1 MLSGGLGLSGMAG
14 RGERLEQ
21 TSSATF
27 SYGDGGAPCDHGLF
41 SGLVICVTGLSKEAR
56 RQVKE
61 ATERFGGTYSP
72 SLHPNCTHLVV
83 QGFGG
88 RKLEHAFKYG
98 SRNGLSVVNLRWFVE
113 SLRKNMR
120 LGETPYV
127 VHEYGE
133 VGSLNSC
140 VPLGLKQTSNPSGEI
155 EGKRRKSYLSGHSI
169 YIDSDISSDLKR
181 KVVEVA
187 TSEGAVVVNQW
198 FVGSGAA
205 YVVCEG
211 SSIQR
216 YLGHSDNIVSPLWVL
231 KKSKDRSMHRFAR
244 LSTDLARQVGLTL
257 ENLRHESHREKH
269 RKQNSLAYIRNRTS
283 KEERLQ
289 IVSLA
294 KHDVRS
300 RRARR
305 LQSCGVPLRPISPSS
320 LLDSICWSVSE
331 PTSTAAIRA
340 DPLLSINDS
349 EIHKHILHDGCER
362 VESEVSNSGFLRPL
376 AESEKNELVF
386 KNNFLT
392 VLFPVDRF
400 AEMGPSSRT
409 YFSETGFTCLQLLDH
424 IYEFYQEN
432 MSDFEIEAAIHTD
445 SRHAEQLRSV
455 YCSERSEEFGSL
467 VYKRVDFLGSRISF
481 EMLKRVSGD
490 NNSNVYELVITA

>member
-1 MLSGGLGLSGMAG
+1 MAG
-14 RGERLEQ
+14 GGERLEQ
-21 TSSATF
+21 STSASSF
-27 SYGDGGAPCDHGLF
+27 DGDGAAPSGHGLF

-56 RQVKE
+56 RQVQE
-61 ATERFGGTYSP
+61 ATERFGGIYSP

-113 SLRKNMR
+113 SLRKSMR
-120 LGETPYV
+120 LNETPYV
-127 VHEYGE
+127 VHKYGE
-133 VGSLNSC
+133 VGTLNSC
-140 VPLGLKQTSNPSGEI
+140 VPIGLKQASKPPREI
-155 EGKRRKSYLSGHSI
+155 EGQGGQSYLSGHSI
-169 YIDSDISSDLKR
+169 YIDADISSDLKR

-187 TSEGAVVVNQW
+187 TREGAVVVNQW
-198 FVGSGAA
+198 FVGCGAT

-216 YLGHSDNIVSPLWVL
+216 YLGHCENIVSPLWVL

-244 LSTDLARQVGLTL
+244 LSTDLARQVGLML
-257 ENLRHESHREKH
+257 ENLGHETH
-269 RKQNSLAYIRNRTS
+269 RKRFHEQNSHVYVRNRTS
-283 KEERLQ
+283 KKERLQ

-305 LQSCGVPLRPISPSS
+305 LQSCGVPLRPINPSS

-331 PTSTAAIRA
+331 PTSTAAIHA
-340 DPLLSINDS
+340 DPLLSIKDP
-349 EIHKHILHDGCER
+349 EIHKHILPDGCER
-362 VESEVSNSGFLRPL
+362 VESEVSNSNFLRPL
-376 AESEKNELVF
+376 TESEKNELVF

-392 VLFPVDRF
+392 ILFPVDRF

-409 YFSETGFTCLQLLDH
+409 YFSETGFTCLQLLDR

-432 MSDFEIEAAIHTD
+432 MSDYEIEAAIHTD

-455 YCSERSEEFGSL
+455 YCSEESEEFGSL
-467 VYKRVDFLGSRISF
+467 VYKRVDFLGSRKSF

-490 NNSNVYELVITA
+490 NNSNVYELVTTA